1 MNRQQQQV
9 SNSHVYNNNA
19 LEKWVDAFDAAAF
32 QVYKTSGTQRRQHI
46 YNEICDMEKTY
57 ITNTDEE
64 IDNFNTLIDIHMNQV
79 VRIEKCQKE
88 NYERDTMRGI
98 GALFHEHPS
107 CKTKKAFVC
116 FLHSYNEVYNV
127 DIEKYVDE
135 FGNINKTPE
144 GFDFIY
150 ENVFLNNPL
159 FNALQTD
166 HIKRELVLLKV
177 PIIIQMCKN

>member
-1 MNRQQQQV
+1 M
-9 SNSHVYNNNA
+9 SNIHRA
-19 LEKWVDAFDAAAF
+19 LEKWIDALDFAVF
-32 QVYKTSGTQRRQHI
+32 QVYKTTGSQRRQHI

-88 NYERDTMRGI
+88 NYQRDMMCGL

-107 CKTKKAFVC
+107 CKSRKAFVH
-116 FLHSYNEVYNV
+116 FLYAYNEVYNIN
-127 DIEKYVDE
+127 IEKYVDE
-135 FGNINKTPE
+135 FGNINKNPE

-150 ENVFLNNPL
+150 ENVFLNNHL
-159 FNALQTD
+159 FNTISLKTEY
-166 HIKRELVLLKV
+166 IKKELILLKA

>member
-1 MNRQQQQV
+1 MSDQV
-9 SNSHVYNNNA
+9 HRHSA
-19 LEKWVDAFDAAAF
+19 LEKWIEAFDFAVF
-32 QVYKTSGTQRRQHI
+32 QVYKTTGTQRRQYI

-64 IDNFNTLIDIHMNQV
+64 IDNFNALIDIHMNQV

-88 NYERDTMRGI
+88 NYEHNNSINVYGLS
-98 GALFHEHPS
+98 ALFHEHPS
-107 CKTKKAFVC
+107 CKSKKAFVN
-116 FLHSYNEVYNV
+116 FLYAYNETYNI

-159 FNALQTD
+159 FNTTSLD
-166 HIKRELVLLKV
+166 HIKKELVLLKA
-177 PIIIQMCKN
+177 PIIIQMCKNCD

>member
-1 MNRQQQQV
+1 MSDQV
-9 SNSHVYNNNA
+9 HRHA
-19 LEKWVDAFDAAAF
+19 LEKWIEAFDFAVF
-32 QVYKTSGTQRRQHI
+32 QVYKTSGTQRRQYI

-64 IDNFNTLIDIHMNQV
+64 IDNFNALIDIHMNQV

-88 NYERDTMRGI
+88 NYKRDIMCGL

-107 CKTKKAFVC
+107 CKSKNAFVG
-116 FLHSYNEVYNV
+116 FLYAYNETYNV

-150 ENVFLNNPL
+150 ENVFINNPL
-159 FNALQTD
+159 FNTISLKTD
-166 HIKRELVLLKV
+166 YIKKELILLKA